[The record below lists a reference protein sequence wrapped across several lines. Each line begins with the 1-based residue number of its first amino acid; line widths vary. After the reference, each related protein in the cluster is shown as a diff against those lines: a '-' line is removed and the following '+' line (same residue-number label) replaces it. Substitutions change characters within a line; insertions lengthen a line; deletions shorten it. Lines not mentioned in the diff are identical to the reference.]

1 MTPIEGRS
9 LWKGGI
15 LLVTLSLI
23 RMGMDRVGV
32 SDPSEF
38 KDGTDLPHLLV
49 ESRDSRDEAE
59 RRSSPLA
66 PGETLDPNRSGE
78 EELDRLPGFG
88 PATARAL
95 MADRLEN
102 GGYTRPEDLL
112 RVRGI
117 GPATLAKIQ
126 PYLDFSKG
134 VPRDLRGLRGR
145 DGEAGI
151 DGDDPGATAISPF
164 TEREAPNDPLVDLNR
179 AGAEELQSLPG
190 VGPALAQRILDSRRR
205 EGPFQM
211 PADLLRVRGIGP
223 ATLARI
229 RGRVIPGGR

>member
-15 LLVTLSLI
+15 FLVALSLI

-32 SDPSEF
+32 MDPGGF
-38 KDGTDLPHLLV
+38 VDGTDLPHLLE
-49 ESRDSRDEAE
+49 ESRDSRDEAQ
-59 RRSSPLA
+59 RRSLPLE

-88 PATARAL
+88 PATAKAL
-95 MADRLEN
+95 LADRLEN
-102 GGYTRPEDLL
+102 GGYVRPEDLL

-117 GPATLAKIQ
+117 GPATLAKVL
-126 PYLDFSKG
+126 PYLDFTNG
-134 VPRDLRGLRGR
+134 VPRDLRGSKTRSVEG
-145 DGEAGI
+145 GV
-151 DGDDPGATAISPF
+151 DPDESGATA
-164 TEREAPNDPLVDLNR
+164 TLPLTSSRVPHGPPVDLNR

-190 VGPALAQRILDSRRR
+190 VGPALAQRILDSRWK
-205 EGPFQM
+205 EGPFRK

-229 RGRVIPGGR
+229 RDRVIPGG